1 MAVVMVGVGTV
12 AVMVAMVA
20 ETVEDGVEATVGE
33 EAMVVV
39 VVEEE
44 EEMAVEAVE
53 EEDAEHYGQE
63 HLYLFNSIMPL
74 RVFCIITLTIP
85 EIIDRLD
92 LGHVQCNTVY
102 HDSKNNRAIFIA
114 SEIIMIL
121 Q

>member
-1 MAVVMVGVGTV
+1 MAVVMVEVGTV

-39 VVEEE
+39 VVEE
-44 EEMAVEAVE
+44 MAVEAVE
-53 EEDAEHYGQE
+53 AEDAEHYGQE
-63 HLYLFNSIMPL
+63 HMYLFNSIMPL

-85 EIIDRLD
+85 EIIHRLD
-92 LGHVQCNTVY
+92 LGHVQCSTVY
-102 HDSKNNRAIFIA
+102 HDSKNNRGIFIA
-114 SEIIMIL
+114 SEFIMIL